1 MKKIFIGI
9 VAFALCLGINSCKK
23 EPAPAGNE
31 PAPTEQSSGSTDEVS
46 NATGEATEATS
57 GEAAEATSG
66 EAAEQTSESTGQSS
80 ETEKKAEAPSASVT
94 DLLAKAK
101 AEGAKWSVDEWK
113 SAYKELLL
121 TGKPIVVELQNIV
134 DDLVNNPSKANE
146 IKAKAKDLEKKVKEL
161 NDEYDNFED
170 FAKTIANGKK
180 VVEDKAWIEKTK
192 KELGVPDL

>member
-1 MKKIFIGI
+1 MKKFFIGI
-9 VAFALCLGINSCKK
+9 VAFALCLGMNSCKN

-31 PAPTEQSSGSTDEVS
+31 PASTEQSSGSTDEVS

-57 GEAAEATSG
+57 GEAAE
-66 EAAEQTSESTGQSS
+66 QTSAATGQSS
-80 ETEKKAEAPSASVT
+80 ETEKKAEAPSASVA

>member
-9 VAFALCLGINSCKK
+9 VAFALCLGMNSCKK

-31 PAPTEQSSGSTDEVS
+31 PASTEQSSGSPDEVS
-46 NATGEATEATS
+46 NAGEATEATS

-66 EAAEQTSESTGQSS
+66 EAAKQTSVATGQSS
-80 ETEKKAEAPSASVT
+80 ETEKKAEAPSASVA

-101 AEGAKWSVDEWK
+101 AEGAKWSIDEWK

-146 IKAKAKDLEKKVKEL
+146 IKSKAKDLEKKVKEL
-161 NDEYDNFED
+161 NDEYDNFEE

>member
-1 MKKIFIGI
+1 MKKIVIGI
-9 VAFALCLGINSCKK
+9 VAFALCLGMNSCKK

-46 NATGEATEATS
+46 NATGEAT
-57 GEAAEATSG
+57 EATSG